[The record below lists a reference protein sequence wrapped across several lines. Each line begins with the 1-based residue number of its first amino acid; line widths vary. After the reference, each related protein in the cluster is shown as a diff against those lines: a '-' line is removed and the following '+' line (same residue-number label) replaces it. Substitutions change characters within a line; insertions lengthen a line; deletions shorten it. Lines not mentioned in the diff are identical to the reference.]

1 MVPSLSFRRF
11 ARGPGLVVANIL
23 RLIGMVTVAAVLPKV
38 RAATDAARVA
48 ATATASES
56 SASTQALGS
65 LFIREYRVRGAHHL
79 SQIEIEQAVYP
90 FLGPRRGPGDVEQ
103 ARLALEKSYQAK
115 GYQTVSVQ
123 VPSQEPT
130 RGIVYLDV
138 IEAPIA
144 HLRVRGS
151 RYFSPRRIKSAAPSL
166 AEGNVPNFNEVTQD
180 VVGLNQMPDRRI
192 TPALQAGVIPGTVD
206 IDLNVEDKFPLQGSV
221 ELNNRYSAN
230 TTPLRYNE
238 SASYNNLWQ
247 LNHSIGGS
255 LQISPQNIND
265 VKVYSGYYVARFADA
280 PWLTLVAQGVKQ
292 DSNVSTLGATAVAG
306 RGDVEGWRATISLP
320 SQSNFAHSFTF
331 GLDRKHF
338 DQNVTIGGVSVPTPV
353 TYYPAT
359 ANYSAT
365 WSSKGSITD
374 MNLGVT
380 FSGREVG
387 SDTAEFDFNRF
398 KARGNFIYLR
408 GDVSHEHELPG
419 GFQAYAKLQGQVAD
433 QPLVTSE
440 QFAGGGLTSVR
451 GYLEAEV
458 LGDDGFVGTLEL
470 RSPSILASTAAK
482 QNEWRFY
489 VFVDGG
495 YLTLLSPL
503 PEQDSS
509 FALASIGV
517 GTHFQF
523 RQHFNGSIDAALPFI
538 SQSSTDALDLRVT
551 FRLWADF

>member
-1 MVPSLSFRRF
+1 MVPSRSLRRF
-11 ARGPGLVVANIL
+11 ASGPGPLVANIL
-23 RLIGMVTVAAVLPKV
+23 RLIGTVTVAAFLPK
-38 RAATDAARVA
+38 AATDAARVPM
-48 ATATASES
+48 TATAPES
-56 SASTQALGS
+56 SSVSNQPLGS
-65 LFIREYRVRGAHHL
+65 LFIREYRVRGAHLL
-79 SQIEIEQAVYP
+79 SQTQIEEAVYP
-90 FLGPRRGPGDVEQ
+90 FLGPRRGAEDVEH
-103 ARLALEKSYQAK
+103 ARLALEKAYQAK

-123 VPSQEPT
+123 VPPQEPT
-130 RGIVYLDV
+130 HGIVYLQV
-138 IEAPIA
+138 TEAPVGR
-144 HLRVRGS
+144 LRVRGS
-151 RYFSPRRIKSAAPSL
+151 RYFSLHEIRKAAPSV
-166 AEGNVPNFNEVTQD
+166 AEGNVPNFNDVTRE
-180 VVGLNQMPDRRI
+180 VVGLNQMPDRRV

-206 IDLNVEDKFPLQGSV
+206 IDLNVEDTLPLHGSV

-230 TTPLRYNE
+230 TTQLRYNA
-238 SASYNNLWQ
+238 SISYNNLWQ

-255 LQISPQNIND
+255 LQISPENIND
-265 VKVYSGYYVARFADA
+265 VQVYSGYYVARFAGA

-292 DSNVSTLGATAVAG
+292 DSNVNTLGATAVAG

-320 SQSNFAHSFTF
+320 SSANFSHSFTF

-338 DQNVTIGGVSVPTPV
+338 DQNVTIGGIPVLTPV
-353 TYYPAT
+353 TYYPAS

-365 WSSKGSITD
+365 WSSKGSTTD
-374 MNLGVT
+374 VNLGVT
-380 FSGREVG
+380 FAGREVG
-387 SDTAEFDFNRF
+387 SDTAEFDLNRF

-408 GDVSHEHELPG
+408 GDVSHEHDLPG

-458 LGDDGFVGTLEL
+458 LGDDGFVGSLEL
-470 RSPSILASTAAK
+470 RSPSILGSTAAR
-482 QNEWRFY
+482 QNDWRFY

-509 FALASIGV
+509 FALASIGL
-517 GTHFQF
+517 GTRFQF
-523 RQHFNGSIDAALPFI
+523 RQHFNGSVDAALPFFT
-538 SQSSTDALDLRVT
+538 QSATDALDFRVT